1 MAVNKHDLLRAPI
14 PIAREEANSL
24 AATVLLVDDE
34 DSVRALLTRYLS
46 LSGYRVLTA
55 GDTQSALAL
64 WDAHHDEIQ
73 LLLTDVV
80 MPNSQDGREL
90 AAQLQVQKPSLAVIY
105 TSGYNV
111 EWADETDPYG
121 REVRFLQKPY
131 YPTQLLGLVREALS
145 APAPGRDVC

>member
-1 MAVNKHDLLRAPI
+1 MAVNNQDLVQAPT
-14 PIAREEANSL
+14 AHLGEKKDSL

-64 WDAHHDEIQ
+64 WDAHHDEIR

-80 MPNSQDGREL
+80 MPNGLGGREL

-121 REVRFLQKPY
+121 REVHFLQKPY
-131 YPTQLLGLVREALS
+131 YPTQLLGMVRDALS
-145 APAPGRDVC
+145 APVPGQDVC

>member
-1 MAVNKHDLLRAPI
+1 MPKRA
-14 PIAREEANSL
+14 EKTDSL

-64 WDAHHDEIQ
+64 WDAHHDEIR

-80 MPNSQDGREL
+80 MPHGLGGREL

-111 EWADETDPYG
+111 EWAGETDPYG
-121 REVRFLQKPY
+121 REVHFLQKPY
-131 YPTQLLGLVREALS
+131 YPTQLLEMVHAALL
-145 APAPGRDVC
+145 APVPGQDVC